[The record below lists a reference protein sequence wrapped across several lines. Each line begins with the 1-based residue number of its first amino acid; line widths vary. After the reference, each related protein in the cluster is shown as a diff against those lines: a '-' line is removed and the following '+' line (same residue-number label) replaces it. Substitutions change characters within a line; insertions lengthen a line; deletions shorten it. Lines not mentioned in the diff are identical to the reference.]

1 MDANAELFDR
11 ERRRALRARAA
22 HGFADHAFLKAAM
35 VEDIAAR
42 VEATGKPFGSVLD
55 LGAHD
60 GRLGARIGAEMTV
73 SVDAA
78 VAFAPTLVADE
89 DRLPFADD
97 SFDLIVSAGSLHN
110 VNDLPGAL
118 IQVRRALRSGGMFI
132 AAFVA
137 GETLLQLRHDLIE
150 VEDAMTGRVA
160 VRVAPMIDV
169 QGAAGL
175 LQRGGF
181 VSPVAE
187 IDTVTVRYR
196 GLMAL
201 LADLRGMGEG
211 NVLASRMALR
221 RDVLAAAGA
230 RFAAR
235 ADSDGKT
242 PVPVQIITLTGWKA
256 S

>member
-1 MDANAELFDR
+1 MR
-11 ERRRALRARAA
+11 TRSAA
-22 HGFADHAFLKAAM
+22 DYGAHAFLKEAM

-42 VEATGKPFGSVLD
+42 VADTGKLFARVLD

-60 GRLGARIGAEMTV
+60 GRLGDRIGAEWTV
-73 SVDAA
+73 SVDSATG
-78 VAFAPTLVADE
+78 FNPTLVADE
-89 DRLPFADD
+89 DRLPFAEE
-97 SFDLIVSAGSLHN
+97 SFDLVVSAGSLHN

-118 IQVRRALRSGGMFI
+118 IQVRRALRPGGMFV

-137 GETLLQLRHDLIE
+137 GETLLQLRHDLIAI
-150 VEDAMTGRVA
+150 EDALTGRVA

-187 IDTVTVRYR
+187 IDTVTVRYK

-211 NVLASRMALR
+211 NVLASRVALR
-221 RDVLAAAGA
+221 RDVLAAAVG

-242 PVPVQIITLTGWKA
+242 AVPVQIITLTAWKA